1 MLWLVHKPQHLLP
14 YGILVLFLFAEAAFC
29 TKPSPCHNP
38 ASPCVLDNNGV
49 SALGHLCVRTPVL
62 SCVCQWVPV
71 TVTVSVQFF
80 LFLCLTSTLSNY
92 RVLQRLVFC
101 KLRVQFPQVWHLFLS
116 QIHLC
121 CLLFFNRHQV
131 TPTVLFFSVSTHLP
145 LSPRYYSKCVQYV
158 FLYHV
163 LDFPANTIL
172 KLVLKRLHFNFC
184 PGLHKT
190 DVEQQTVVMWLT
202 ELKGNSFLCD
212 WML

>member
-1 MLWLVHKPQHLLP
+1 MGFWCFFCLQRQLFVQNPHRVTILHLPVSSIITVSVHW
-14 YGILVLFLFAEAAFC
+14 GI
-29 TKPSPCHNP
+29 
-38 ASPCVLDNNGV
+38 CVC
-49 SALGHLCVRTPVL
+49 AHLCFH
-62 SCVCQWVPV
+62 V

-92 RVLQRLVFC
+92 RVLLWLVFF

-172 KLVLKRLHFNFC
+172 KLVLKHLHFDFC

-202 ELKGNSFLCD
+202 ELKGNFFLCD
-212 WML
+212 WMV